1 MTAAPTSR
9 LADGRTGS
17 PGWRRP
23 SLGDPKVVDCVEAA
37 WELPD
42 VAVVL
47 RGSLSGAT
55 VISSGAWRSFLA
67 AVKRGEYDQLP
78 SAEGRQ
84 TQPANDHVEGDGS

>member
-1 MTAAPTSR
+1 VTAAPASSVV
-9 LADGRTGS
+9 DDRTGS

-47 RGSLSGAT
+47 RGSLSGTT
-55 VISSGAWRSFLA
+55 VISSGAWQSFLA

-78 SAEGRQ
+78 FGEGRRA
-84 TQPANDHVEGDGS
+84 QPADDQ